1 MSDEGPDAQ
10 GVEEPEVVGVTRRLR
25 EGQNLVLR
33 REREPT
39 VGFEASHLEMVIL
52 KELGDAFAGLGPEV
66 IPFVTLRLDEQG
78 PTLFGM
84 HGEEV
89 DVVILKTGVATVAQ
103 FAVEQREDRSVR
115 GFGALQFPEI
125 DLAMPIVEPDNAPSD
140 VFKLRQARRMA
151 KEVLLP
157 ADFGEGGQLGRD
169 GVFLFFARPVSVQA
183 PRLGEQGRLGRL
195 VLDAGIRAHLRE
207 VRQILER
214 DAGREQPAE
223 QRRRRRLL
231 GRGLAIPVTSEGD
244 IGKQVDFTKM
254 EAVGVDDPF
263 FQEFFDPEGRRP
275 SKEVVSDD
283 PKAHNPG
290 GKLFG
295 GQKSTL
301 RLGGVKEN
309 HIPGLQFTPLVE
321 QGRGILKSPST

>member
-1 MSDEGPDAQ
+1 M
-10 GVEEPEVVGVTRRLR
+10 
-25 EGQNLVLR
+25 
-33 REREPT
+33 
-39 VGFEASHLEMVIL
+39 
-52 KELGDAFAGLGPEV
+52 GDAFAGLGPEV

-103 FAVEQREDRSVR
+103 FAVKQREDCSVR

-125 DLAMPIVEPDNAPSD
+125 DLAMPIVEPDNAPGD

-207 VRQILER
+207 VRQIFER

-231 GRGLAIPVTSEGD
+231 GQALAIPVTGEGD
-244 IGKQVDFTKM
+244 IGKEVDFTKM

-263 FQEFFDPEGRRP
+263 FEEFFDPEGRRP
-275 SKEVVSDD
+275 SKEVVADD
-283 PKAHNPG
+283 PKANDPG

-295 GQKSTL
+295 RQEAAFG
-301 RLGGVKEN
+301 LGGVEEDDV
-309 HIPGLQFTPLVE
+309 PGLELGPLAKQPRIIPESPGARPQSRQVVLGRARHPIDGFRVLE
-321 QGRGILKSPST
+321 GAQPHLRAGRTWWTAPWPCRRGI